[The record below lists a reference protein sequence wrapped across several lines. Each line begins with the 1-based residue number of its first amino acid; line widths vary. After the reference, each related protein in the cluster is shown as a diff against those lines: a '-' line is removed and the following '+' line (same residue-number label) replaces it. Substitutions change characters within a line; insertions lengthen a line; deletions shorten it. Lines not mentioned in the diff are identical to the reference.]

1 VPTPADIPRTS
12 PQEFS
17 LNAGPS
23 PIEASA
29 DSTEACASARTR
41 EVFIGCH
48 SKVWQGLAARLAAD
62 QFHNVAIGH
71 RDLAAFAFAAQDRVW
86 VLSYSR
92 RVEDNAALIARL
104 NEAGVAQI
112 VYLSSSSVIVGQ
124 RTRCYEY
131 PRVKQQAEQ
140 AVLALPHGKVLTVG
154 LVYDQPDELPRGPN
168 VATSL
173 DELAGFIR
181 SPNWPDAQGR
191 AKHLLRTVSRPFSGV
206 LERVAFQ
213 AYGALMSI
221 SGSFPCLL
229 RPFDVLLRA
238 LGARWYGYV
247 YLSNRLWIST
257 IS

>member
-1 VPTPADIPRTS
+1 
-12 PQEFS
+12 

-23 PIEASA
+23 L
-29 DSTEACASARTR
+29 TEAHALQPSRD
-41 EVFIGCH
+41 VFIGCH
-48 SKVWQGLAARLAAD
+48 SKVWQGLAARLDGKKTATA
-62 QFHNVAIGH
+62 AIGH
-71 RDLAAFAFAAQDRVW
+71 RDVAAFAFAPQDRVW

-92 RVEDNAALIARL
+92 RVEENAALIARL
-104 NEAGVAQI
+104 NEADVAQI

-131 PRVKQQAEQ
+131 PRVKQLAEQ
-140 AVLALPHGKVLTVG
+140 TVLALQQGKVLTVG
-154 LVYDQPDELPRGPN
+154 LVYAQTDELPRGPN

-173 DELAGFIR
+173 DEIAAFIR
-181 SPNWPDAQGR
+181 EPNWPDGQGR
-191 AKHLLRTVSRPFSGV
+191 AKLLFRVVSLPFSSA

-213 AYGALMSI
+213 AYGALI
-221 SGSFPCLL
+221 GVSGGFPCLM
-229 RPFDVLLRA
+229 RPIDVLLRA